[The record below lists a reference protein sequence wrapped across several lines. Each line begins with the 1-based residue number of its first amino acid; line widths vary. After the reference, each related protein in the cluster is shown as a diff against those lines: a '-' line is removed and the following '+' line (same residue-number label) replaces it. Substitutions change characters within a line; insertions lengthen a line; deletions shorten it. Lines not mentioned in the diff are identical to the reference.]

1 MTSHPDDESM
11 FFGPMLLCRDYH
23 QEVHLL
29 CLSNGDADGLGA
41 VRTKELEAAVEHLG
55 VPAKNVRTLDRPEL
69 RDGMDELWPA
79 EAIEEAVL
87 AEMKRVNINTVV
99 TFDEVRPANR
109 LRLSSAAAC
118 LASKSTL
125 TWAAG
130 LVRVGC
136 RGTPTTARSRS
147 RWPTPRSAAVCCRAA
162 ASRPSCCSCRRRGSC
177 ASSQGC

>member
-1 MTSHPDDESM
+1 MTLPTCRILLVTSHTDDESM

-99 TFDEVRPANR
+99 TFDEVRPR
-109 LRLSSAAAC
+109 QLSPLVLCSGVSGTYAC
-118 LASKSTL
+118 GEARG
-125 TWAAG
+125 A
-130 LVRVGC
+130 LVFGSV
-136 RGTPTTARSRS
+136 
-147 RWPTPRSAAVCCRAA
+147 
-162 ASRPSCCSCRRRGSC
+162 RRG
-177 ASSQGC
+177 A

>member
-79 EAIEEAVL
+79 EALPGVPHE
-87 AEMKRVNINTVV
+87 KTV
-99 TFDEVRPANR
+99 PI
-109 LRLSSAAAC
+109 
-118 LASKSTL
+118 
-125 TWAAG
+125 
-130 LVRVGC
+130 
-136 RGTPTTARSRS
+136 
-147 RWPTPRSAAVCCRAA
+147 A
-162 ASRPSCCSCRRRGSC
+162 ASRIFVEALSPWRPWAVDTLSWIGLSP
-177 ASSQGC
+177 